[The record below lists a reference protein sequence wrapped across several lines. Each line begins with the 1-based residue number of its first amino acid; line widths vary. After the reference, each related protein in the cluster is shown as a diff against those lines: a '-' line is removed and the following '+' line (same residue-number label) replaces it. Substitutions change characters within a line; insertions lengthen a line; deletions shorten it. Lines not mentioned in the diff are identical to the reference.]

1 MMNAQEIIHYIATA
15 EKKTPVKITLR
26 EKAGEAPISFGS
38 AKVFGVGDKVIFGD
52 WKELGPILEANRS
65 KIDDMVI
72 ENDCRNSA
80 IPLLDLKGINARI
93 EPGAVIRDQVT
104 IGDGAVV
111 MMGAIINIGAVIGE
125 GTMIDMGVVM
135 GGRAT
140 VGRRCHIGAGTVL
153 AGVVE
158 PASAQPVIIDDNVFI
173 GANAVVIEGI
183 HVGERRRRRRR
194 QRRREDVPAG
204 AVVAGVPARIIK
216 AHKDAGTSTKTAL
229 ESALR
234 QL

>member
-93 EPGAVIRDQVT
+93 EPLSLLSPG
-104 IGDGAVV
+104 
-111 MMGAIINIGAVIGE
+111 
-125 GTMIDMGVVM
+125 
-135 GGRAT
+135 
-140 VGRRCHIGAGTVL
+140 
-153 AGVVE
+153 
-158 PASAQPVIIDDNVFI
+158 
-173 GANAVVIEGI
+173 
-183 HVGERRRRRRR
+183 
-194 QRRREDVPAG
+194 
-204 AVVAGVPARIIK
+204 
-216 AHKDAGTSTKTAL
+216 
-229 ESALR
+229 
-234 QL
+234 